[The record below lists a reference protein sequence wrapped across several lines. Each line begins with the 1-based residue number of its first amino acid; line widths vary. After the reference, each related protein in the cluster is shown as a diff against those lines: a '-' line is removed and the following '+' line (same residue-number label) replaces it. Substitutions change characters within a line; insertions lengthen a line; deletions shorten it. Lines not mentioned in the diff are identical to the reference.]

1 MARQCGGAE
10 KFAELGGFLT
20 MATEPILAALDVP
33 IVQRRRF
40 LDSAVFSDYW
50 ALTKPE
56 VNFLIVVTTFAGF
69 YLGHA
74 GQWRDFPFLLSI
86 NAVLGTLL
94 VASGTGTLNQYIER
108 QFDAQMR
115 RTARRPLAASRLTP
129 SAVLWFGIALS
140 VMGSVYLAV
149 AVNLLSS
156 VLAIATLLSY
166 LFFYTPLKRKTPLC
180 ILVGAFPGAMPPL
193 IGWAAASGKLTFEAW
208 ILYAVLFLWQFPHF
222 MAIAWMYRE
231 DYDRAGYLVL
241 PPGKA
246 RFRFVTLQTIV
257 PLLVLFPVSQLS
269 IPPGQP
275 SILPRLGALIL
286 SFGFFYYGAQ
296 LVVRRSNKAACRL
309 LMASIFYLP
318 FLFILVAL
326 SKS

>member
-1 MARQCGGAE
+1 
-10 KFAELGGFLT
+10 

-33 IVQRRRF
+33 VVHRCRF
-40 LDSAVFSDYW
+40 ADSAVLCDYW

-74 GQWRDFPFLLSI
+74 GQWRNFPFLLSI

-108 QFDAQMR
+108 RFDAQMR
-115 RTARRPLAASRLTP
+115 RTARRPLAAGRLAP
-129 SAVLWFGIALS
+129 SAVFWFGIALS
-140 VMGSVYLAV
+140 VVGSVYLAV

-180 ILVGAFPGAMPPL
+180 TLVGAFPGAMPPL

-208 ILYAVLFLWQFPHF
+208 TLYAVLFLWQFPHF

-241 PPGKA
+241 PHDLRPRA
-246 RFRFVTLQTIV
+246 RFVNWQTLL
-257 PLLVLFPVSQLS
+257 PLLALMPLS
-269 IPPGQP
+269 L
-275 SILPRLGALIL
+275 LPALACAARSFYWIGALLL
-286 SFGFFYYGAQ
+286 SLGFLHYGAQ
-296 LVVRRSNKAACRL
+296 FVVNKSGATARRL
-309 LMASIFYLP
+309 LAASIIYLP
-318 FLFILVAL
+318 LLFVLIVL
-326 SKS
+326 SRG